1 MKIMDIVPDKKVM
14 SDGKQISLV
23 SRSDMWFAIY
33 QIRQESKRERE
44 KETEKGRTDG
54 RSRQLTLS
62 RGRKAWDAKVDDPT
76 SRGSRQGRA
85 ERSSVTNFAR
95 LCERRLV
102 RVWGA

>member
-1 MKIMDIVPDKKVM
+1 MESRYLSCPAVTRD
-14 SDGKQISLV
+14 SL
-23 SRSDMWFAIY
+23 F
-33 QIRQESKRERE
+33 IRFDKRERE
-44 KETEKGRTDG
+44 KEMEKERTDG
-54 RSRQLTLS
+54 RSRQLTLL